1 MHTHAAPHLSGNR
14 GFTLIELTIV
24 LLLTGIL
31 ASTAIPRVMD
41 ASGQAKIG
49 TLEAMGGA
57 IFSASQMARTK
68 ARLEGVGH
76 GIKVDIDYNGDGTK
90 ELETTF
96 GYPSESRTKGI
107 PKIIGGNFQTQWT
120 WSSNG
125 GRSLF
130 YLTTAA
136 ISGRK
141 GNYINNTAVIRE
153 NCYLTYAIASSSS
166 APVIN
171 YVTSGC

>member
-1 MHTHAAPHLSGNR
+1 
-14 GFTLIELTIV
+14 
-24 LLLTGIL
+24 
-31 ASTAIPRVMD
+31 
-41 ASGQAKIG
+41 
-49 TLEAMGGA
+49 MGGA
-57 IFSASQMARTK
+57 IFSASQMARAK
-68 ARLEGVGH
+68 AFLEGLSQ
-76 GIKVDIDYNGDGTK
+76 GIKVDIDYNGEGTK

-96 GYPSESRTKGI
+96 GYPSGSRTKGI
-107 PKIIGGNFQTQWT
+107 PKIIGGNFENQWT

-125 GRSLF
+125 GRTLF

-136 ISGRK
+136 IGGRK

-171 YVTSGC
+171 YVISGC